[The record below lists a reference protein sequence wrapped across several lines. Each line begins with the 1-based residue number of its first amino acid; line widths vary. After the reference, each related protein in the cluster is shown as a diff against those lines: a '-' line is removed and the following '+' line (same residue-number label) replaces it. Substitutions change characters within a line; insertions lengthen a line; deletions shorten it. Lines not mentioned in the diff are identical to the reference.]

1 MSEAN
6 DPDPDTPGT
15 DAEADSANKLH
26 DTVDF
31 SPKKEDMYRAIMAD
45 VDVVE
50 AILELSDNSIDNWER
65 VSSKTDPLTIEV
77 FTRTTDDGD
86 TEFVIRDDSGG
97 VRRSE
102 LAMLFGI
109 GRSARDEIEGS
120 VGAYGVGAK
129 RAIMRLAD
137 EATVATRY
145 KSGTDTGYGFTVDR
159 DWLEDDTWERP
170 IEEFDIPEG
179 QTEIRLRNLNFQPE
193 NKLDEIRQELQR
205 AYEIFLGGG
214 PRYDDAKDE
223 DYDFVIRV
231 DGEPIDQP
239 DPVNWSFTPF
249 DGLHPRQ
256 FTNIDLDS
264 KETEDPVH
272 LDVTVGLMQT
282 AAESEAGT
290 DFYLQQRQVHHAQ
303 KDEQG
308 GFGLVDKMGE
318 WDGQQKR
325 LKIIAELRTDGDSR
339 DLPWNSSKTGL
350 DTDSEIAK
358 QAFDWIGRIAER
370 YYDAVYGTVPQ
381 TFLRPY
387 GRGADHTVDGQLGDD
402 ALDYAG
408 REKVTDKPTKGYPD
422 IQRAKKMA
430 TEHARFGI
438 KYTGDLREEFIP
450 AYEEHLANRLQNQFD
465 PLYGEDYEP
474 VVLDEAP
481 DFDPGN
487 GGDIATE
494 IDGWARSD
502 AREPQRYTGLEAW
515 KQARYDAVLATRLPD
530 NMDLDEVETVDTRD
544 EDDDTAGRSLDAFER
559 DDTED
564 DEEAASADGEDV
576 ESDTTAVDVDD
587 TESETV
593 TTQTDESA
601 TDSTVESTG
610 TNEDT
615 STSDEVDITIEGEDG
630 HLVFPIELTPEQ
642 KELFE
647 AVLGVDDFEA
657 TTPAER
663 GEALADRMERLQA
676 VLQAATP
683 QAD

>member
-1 MSEAN
+1 MSEAD
-6 DPDPDTPGT
+6 DPDSDTPGT
-15 DAEADSANKLH
+15 DAQADSADELH
-26 DTVDF
+26 DTVNF

-45 VDVVE
+45 VDIVE
-50 AILELSDNSIDNWER
+50 AILELTDNSIDNWER
-65 VSSKTDPLTIEV
+65 VSSKTDPLTIEI
-77 FTRTTDDGD
+77 FTRTTDDGN

-109 GRSARDEIEGS
+109 GHSARDEIEGS

-145 KSGTDTGYGFTVDR
+145 KGGTDTGYGFTVDR
-159 DWLEDDTWERP
+159 DWLEEDTWERP
-170 IEEFDIPEG
+170 IEEFDIPKG

-193 NKLDEIRQELQR
+193 KKLDAIRQELQR

-214 PRYDDAKDE
+214 PRHDDAKDE

-231 DGEPIDQP
+231 DGEPIEQP

-256 FTNIDLDS
+256 FTNIQLDS

-282 AAESEAGT
+282 AKESKAGT
-290 DFYLQQRQVHHAQ
+290 DIYLQQRKVHHAQ
-303 KDEQG
+303 KNEQG
-308 GFGLVDKMGE
+308 GFGLVDKLDE
-318 WDGQQKR
+318 FSGQQKR

-387 GRGADHTVDGQLGDD
+387 GRGADHAVDGQLGGN

-422 IQRAKKMA
+422 IQRVKKVA
-430 TEHARFGI
+430 TEHARFGV
-438 KYTGDLREEFIP
+438 KYTGDLREEFVP
-450 AYEEHLANRLQNQFD
+450 AYEEHLDNRLGEQFD
-465 PLYGEDYEP
+465 SLYGEEYEP
-474 VVLDEAP
+474 VVLDEEP
-481 DFDPGN
+481 DFDPN
-487 GGDIATE
+487 RGGEIATE
-494 IDGWARSD
+494 IDQWARSD
-502 AREPQRYTGLEAW
+502 ARVPRRYTGLEGW
-515 KQARYDAVLATRLPD
+515 KQPRYDAVLATRLPND
-530 NMDLDEVETVDTRD
+530 TDLNDVETVDTRD
-544 EDDDTAGRSLDAFER
+544 EDEDTEGRSLDEFER

-564 DEEAASADGEDV
+564 EQAASSDGEDN
-576 ESDTTAVDVDD
+576 EKDTTEVDTDEESKAV
-587 TESETV
+587 TAQS
-593 TTQTDESA
+593 DESA

-610 TNEDT
+610 VDDDT
-615 STSDEVDITIEGEDG
+615 ASDEVDIAIEGEDG
-630 HLVFPIELTPEQ
+630 NLVFPIELTPEQ

>member
-1 MSEAN
+1 MSEAD

-15 DAEADSANKLH
+15 DAEADSIDKLH

-109 GRSARDEIEGS
+109 GHSARDEIEGS

-145 KSGTDTGYGFTVDR
+145 KSGNDTGYGFTVDR
-159 DWLEDDTWERP
+159 DWLEEDTWERP

-214 PRYDDAKDE
+214 PRHDDAKDE

-256 FTNIDLDS
+256 FTNINLDS

-290 DFYLQQRQVHHAQ
+290 DIYLQQRQVHHAQ

-387 GRGADHTVDGQLGDD
+387 GRGADHAVDGQLGDD

-422 IQRAKKMA
+422 IQRVKKMA

-450 AYEEHLANRLQNQFD
+450 AYEEHLANRLQDQFD
-465 PLYGEDYEP
+465 SLYGEDYEP

-502 AREPQRYTGLEAW
+502 ARKPKRYTGLEAW
-515 KQARYDAVLATRLPD
+515 KQPRYDAVLATRLPD
-530 NMDLDEVETVDTRD
+530 DMDLDEVETVDTRD

-564 DEEAASADGEDV
+564 DE
-576 ESDTTAVDVDD
+576 SDTTAVDVDD
-587 TESETV
+587 MESETV
-593 TTQTDESA
+593 TTPTDENA

-610 TNEDT
+610 ADEDT
-615 STSDEVDITIEGEDG
+615 STSDEVDIAIEGEDG

-647 AVLGVDDFEA
+647 SVLGVEDFEA

>member
-1 MSEAN
+1 MSEAD
-6 DPDPDTPGT
+6 DPDSDTPGT
-15 DAEADSANKLH
+15 DAEANSAAELH

-50 AILELSDNSIDNWER
+50 AILELTDNSIDNWER

-77 FTRTTDDGD
+77 FTRTTDDGN

-109 GRSARDEIEGS
+109 GHSARDEIEGS

-129 RAIMRLAD
+129 RAIMRLAN

-145 KSGTDTGYGFTVDR
+145 KAGTDTGYGFTVDR
-159 DWLEDDTWERP
+159 DWLKEDTWKRP
-170 IEEFDIPEG
+170 IEEFDLPEG

-193 NKLDEIRQELQR
+193 KKLDEIRQELQR

-214 PRYDDAKDE
+214 PRHDDAKDE

-282 AAESEAGT
+282 AKESKAGT
-290 DFYLQQRQVHHAQ
+290 DIYLQQRKVHHAQ
-303 KDEQG
+303 KDDQG
-308 GFGLVDKMGE
+308 GFGLVDNMDE
-318 WDGQQKR
+318 WSGQQKR

-387 GRGADHTVDGQLGDD
+387 GRGADHAVDGQLGDD
-402 ALDYAG
+402 AIGYAG
-408 REKVTDKPTKGYPD
+408 REKVTDKPTDGYPD
-422 IQRAKKMA
+422 IQRVKKMA
-430 TEHARFGI
+430 IEHARFGI
-438 KYTGDLREEFIP
+438 KYTGNLREEFIP
-450 AYEEHLANRLQNQFD
+450 AYEEHLANRLPEQFD
-465 PLYGEDYEP
+465 SLYGEDYDP

-481 DFDPGN
+481 DLDLNN
-487 GGDIATE
+487 GGAIATE
-494 IDGWARSD
+494 TDGWARSD
-502 AREPQRYTGLEAW
+502 ARVPRRYTGLEAW
-515 KQARYDAVLATRLPD
+515 KQPRYDSVLATRLPD
-530 NMDLDEVETVDTRD
+530 DMDLDEVETVDTRD
-544 EDDDTAGRSLDAFER
+544 EDDDTGGRSLDEFER
-559 DDTED
+559 DDPED
-564 DEEAASADGEDV
+564 DEVAAVETSTADENGA
-576 ESDTTAVDVDD
+576 DTAAVDEETAAVIAQDD
-587 TESETV
+587 DS
-593 TTQTDESA
+593 D
-601 TDSTVESTG
+601 TDSTTEPVTSTEDASTG
-610 TNEDT
+610 N
-615 STSDEVDITIEGEDG
+615 EVDIAIEGEDG
-630 HLVFPIELTPEQ
+630 NLVFPIQLTPEQ

-647 AVLGVDDFEA
+647 SVLGVDDFES